1 MPCRICLLKNDK
13 TNINDANEMELTER
27 VVPEQR
33 LCVLPHGAVVLLVKW
48 VKRAG
53 ESPRRGVRRRQRSV
67 VRQRRVDR
75 RGFIDRGSV
84 RRDQTFEGRVGR
96 RESRCGDDRSG
107 AGR

>member
-1 MPCRICLLKNDK
+1 M
-13 TNINDANEMELTER
+13 MEIKLTER

-33 LCVLPHGAVVLLVKW
+33 LCVLPHGAVVLLVKR
-48 VKRAG
+48 VKGAG

-67 VRQRRVDR
+67 VRQRGVDR
-75 RGFIDRGSV
+75 RGFINRGSV